1 MGQEFS
7 PPLLPEFS
15 HSVVEP
21 KLRWRSDA
29 SNDSHLGGPQMDYT
43 TLSLTEV
50 RTGLD
55 AVAQDTESLFGGFDA
70 RQLNWRPDAARWSVA
85 QCFEHLLTA
94 NRLMLQSA
102 EAALNNAQPR
112 SLWQRLPVLPGVLG
126 RMLIR
131 TQSPTA
137 ARKFTAP
144 SRAQPATSDIAADI
158 IPRFVEQHRQAV
170 ATIQTLDERDAAR
183 AIMTSPFI
191 KVVTYSVLDGLRLI
205 LAHDRRHFEQA
216 RRVTLS
222 PGFPN

>member
-1 MGQEFS
+1 
-7 PPLLPEFS
+7 
-15 HSVVEP
+15 
-21 KLRWRSDA
+21 
-29 SNDSHLGGPQMDYT
+29 MDYT
-43 TLSLTEV
+43 TLSLAEV

-55 AVAQDTESLFGGFDA
+55 ALAQETQATFGGFDP

-94 NRLMLQSA
+94 NRLMFQAA
-102 EAALNNAQPR
+102 EDALNNARPR
-112 SLWQRLPVLPGVLG
+112 TIWQRLPVLPGVFG
-126 RMLIR
+126 GMLIR
-131 TQSPTA
+131 SQAPSA

-158 IPRFVEQHRQAV
+158 IRRFVEQHREAAARVQA
-170 ATIQTLDERDAAR
+170 LDERDAAR

-191 KVVTYSVLDGLRLI
+191 RVVTYSVLDGWRLI
-205 LAHDRRHFEQA
+205 ITHDRRHFEQA